1 MIFRYGL
8 LDMLML
14 IPLFILS
21 ITLHEAA
28 HAYAAFACGD
38 RTAAREGRLTLNP
51 VAHLDPLGAL
61 MVVLVG
67 FGWAKPV
74 PVDERN
80 LRHPGWQIPLVAA
93 AGPLANLLLAIISA
107 LGLQLGSRFEA
118 AFVIEP
124 LILMASL
131 NLMLMLFNLIP
142 LPPLDG
148 AGIIRALLPYPLQR
162 EYDKLLPYGPFIL
175 IVLVFVPGISDLFLG
190 LIHYLSNQLMK
201 FLLMLFAFL
210 N

>member
-14 IPLFILS
+14 VPLFILS

-51 VAHLDPLGAL
+51 AAHLDPLGAL
-61 MVVLVG
+61 MVLLVG

-80 LRHPGWQIPLVAA
+80 LRHPAWQIPLVAA
-93 AGPLANLLLAIISA
+93 AGPLANFLLATVSV
-107 LGLQLGSRFEA
+107 LGLQLGTLFAA

-124 LILMASL
+124 LLVMASL
-131 NLMLMLFNLIP
+131 NLMLMLFNLVP

-148 AGIIRALLPYPLQR
+148 AGIIRALLPYSLQR
-162 EYDKLLPYGPFIL
+162 EYDKLLPYGPVLL
-175 IVLVFVPGISDLFLG
+175 IVLVFVPGISDVFLS
-190 LIHYLSNQLMK
+190 LIHSLSRQIMNFLMTLFS
-201 FLLMLFAFL
+201 FLL
-210 N
+210 